1 MSVSHLSMAVLEGL
15 HCLGVGLS
23 VDDFGTGYS
32 SISHLRQLPV
42 TELKIDKSFVATMTT
57 NEHDAVIVRTL
68 IELGA
73 RMGLDTVAEG
83 VESTEAYDLLR
94 TYGCQQGQGYLI
106 SRPLPAAQFT
116 ARTSRRRQRAVEGKG
131 VV

>member
-1 MSVSHLSMAVLEGL
+1 MSESHRSMAVLEGL
-15 HCLGVGLS
+15 HGLGVGLS

-68 IELGA
+68 IERGA
-73 RMGLDTVAEG
+73 RLGLATVAAG
-83 VESTEAYDLLR
+83 VGSTQASDLLR
-94 TYGCQQGQGYLI
+94 
-106 SRPLPAAQFT
+106 SE
-116 ARTSRRRQRAVEGKG
+116 ARRVGKEG
-131 VV
+131 VRT